1 MQLGVVPKSGRLDL
15 RGFVLSFCAVHLLFT
30 VASAQTTPAAPTK
43 SPQAKSAT
51 TSGATTATPKPS
63 SNAAITLQGVCPAG
77 TPGGKAFAKTC
88 KTVITSEEVDR
99 LIESLNPQMT
109 PTTKQNLGRSLA
121 EWTAYSAK
129 ARELGLDKT
138 PDFAELLKFA
148 RTQLLAQTLAR
159 NYQKKAETITPAE
172 LQSYYD
178 EHKGD
183 FEEFNF
189 LRVIIPREEPAK
201 DKPVDEAAQ
210 TKYAQEIRDRLAK
223 GEDAKALQTEA
234 FKHASQPAQEPPVEI
249 NGKKRGSLPPSQAAI
264 FDLKSGEVSQ
274 VLPDQSAFFIYKLV
288 SRTVTPLD
296 KATPEVK
303 KAIAKDRLDKVVK
316 ELNSQFEIKLSD
328 SYFGPQEQNPF
339 EGKVVGG
346 QLTPEQQKMIQ
357 QKIEEMKKK
366 QESAPQKEPPT
377 PEAPKQ

>member
-1 MQLGVVPKSGRLDL
+1 M
-15 RGFVLSFCAVHLLFT
+15 RGFVLSFCAVALLFA
-30 VASAQTTPAAPTK
+30 VASAQSTPATSNK
-43 SPQAKSAT
+43 TPQTKSAT
-51 TSGATTATPKPS
+51 TSGATTATTKPGS
-63 SNAAITLQGVCPAG
+63 EAAITLEGVCPAG

-88 KTVITSEEVDR
+88 KTVITSGEIDR

-109 PTTKQNLGRSLA
+109 PTVKQNLGRSLA
-121 EWTAYSAK
+121 EWTAYAAK

-138 PDFAELLKFA
+138 PDFAELLRFA

-172 LQSYYD
+172 VQSYYD
-178 EHKGD
+178 AHKTD

-189 LRVIIPREEPAK
+189 LRVIVPRETPAK
-201 DKPVDEAAQ
+201 DKPVDEAAETQ
-210 TKYAQEIRDRLAK
+210 FAQQIRDRLAK

-249 NGKKRGSLPPSQAAI
+249 NGRKRGSLPPSQASI
-264 FDLKSGEVSQ
+264 FDLKAGEVSQ
-274 VLPDQSAFFIYKLV
+274 VLPDPSAFFIYKVV
-288 SRTVTPLD
+288 SRTVAPLD
-296 KATPEVK
+296 KASAEVK
-303 KAIAKDRLDKVVK
+303 KAIAKERLDNVVK

-328 SYFGPQEQNPF
+328 SYFGPQSKDPF

-346 QLTPEQQKMIQ
+346 QLTPEQQKLIQ

-366 QESAPQKEPPT
+366 QDAAPQKEPTT